1 MTPLALLFGF
11 AAFAAAGDLVG
22 RALRTSFSTSA
33 VARVGLALVLG
44 PGVVAFVTFCANLAG
59 APLDSRLSYS
69 LAIGVV
75 LLWIACARSP
85 DLHAPEPEPAH
96 DAPNGAERTL
106 RAAFWIVLLGSV
118 ILGAAYAAATPPYKD
133 STVNWSYK
141 TLLLWRD
148 GTVFTDD
155 FVAKDRHLYHPN
167 YPLLVPL
174 AQVFLYGLAGEP
186 IDRAARVF
194 QSLPHLGLA
203 LLVLASLM
211 RRSNRTLALA
221 FATLVAATPHFYK
234 ADVQYRFAGSI
245 PSGYAD
251 PMFAILATTSVLA
264 VMRWIDLRR
273 PGDLYFAATAIGLA
287 IFSKNEGFPFA
298 AALGLAFVIVATVS
312 RDRRLLWPSPSTI
325 AVAATITATL
335 VIPWFL
341 FRHGIPERD
350 ENYQHLLTL
359 ENLRNGAWRWP
370 LVLVFTVQSALAFD
384 NYGLVWVLLPCALIV
399 GARRLLEPGALC
411 AAIVLTV
418 MACVYAAVF
427 IVTPLPIVDSL
438 VTSIPRTFFHLSPI
452 AVLLAARLLVVVP
465 SSK

>member
-1 MTPLALLFGF
+1 MTILALLLGF

-22 RALRTSFSTSA
+22 RALRTSLSSTL
-33 VARVGLALVLG
+33 VGRVGLALVLG
-44 PGVVAFVTFCANLAG
+44 PGVIAFVAFCVNLAG
-59 APLDSRLSYS
+59 APLDSKLSYS
-69 LAIGVV
+69 LAFGAI
-75 LLWIACARSP
+75 LSWLAFARRP
-85 DLHAPEPEPAH
+85 DPHAIAPEPSH
-96 DAPNGAERTL
+96 DDPSGAERTL

-118 ILGAAYAAATPPYKD
+118 VLGAAFAAATLPYKD

-141 TLLLWRD
+141 TLILWRD

-186 IDRAARVF
+186 IDRAARMF

-203 LLVLASLM
+203 LLVLASLLH
-211 RRSNRTLALA
+211 RTHRTLALA
-221 FATLVAATPHFYK
+221 FATLVAAIPHFYK

-251 PMFAILATTSVLA
+251 PLFAIFATTAVLA
-264 VMRWIDLRR
+264 VIRWIDVRR
-273 PGDLYFAATAIGLA
+273 PGDLFLAAVAIGFT
-287 IFSKNEGFPFA
+287 IFTKNEGFPFA
-298 AALGLAFVIVATVS
+298 AALGLAFAIAATIS
-312 RDRRLLWPSPSTI
+312 RDRRQLWPNPSTL
-325 AVAATITATL
+325 AAAAAITATI

-341 FRHGIPERD
+341 YRHGIPERD

-359 ENLRNGAWRWP
+359 ENLEEGSWRWP

-384 NYGLVWVLLPCALIV
+384 NYGLVWVLLLCALIR
-399 GARRLLEPGALC
+399 GARQLLEPGVLC
-411 AAIVLTV
+411 TTIVLVV

-452 AVLLAARLLVVVP
+452 AVILAARLLVSIP